1 MILKHF
7 FSNKPYGGKEGSA
20 FIKGRKEMVYAI
32 LIMLHVSRLFDS
44 NQDLRRYDSVTGLE
58 FWGGNILEP

>member
-32 LIMLHVSRLFDS
+32 LIMLHVSRLIPIKAEEDMT
-44 NQDLRRYDSVTGLE
+44 L
-58 FWGGNILEP
+58 